1 MGDSL
6 NLTVVSNRSK
16 MSSPTLSILK
26 FVKLRNN
33 EPKLLQNHM
42 ESYFKQRPPDCT
54 LYSKGNSEIHVHK
67 EILYQTSYLREMIRT
82 LETESKI
89 EIICPSLTLRELEVV
104 IQFLYYGQISVPNES
119 LACETSKNL
128 VELFGFP
135 LIAVESIWKPKL
147 VQEQDSVPEDSKCVI
162 VHVDSKYEIS
172 SQAPMIKVF
181 TLSPDPLEP
190 IPKKRSRKQNLKLHH
205 SYYEPE
211 FKQETFHTEEIID
224 D

>member
-1 MGDSL
+1 
-6 NLTVVSNRSK
+6 

-26 FVKLRNN
+26 FVKLLNN
-33 EPKLLQNHM
+33 EPKMLQNHM

-67 EILYQTSYLREMIRT
+67 EILYQTSYLREMISS
-82 LETESKI
+82 LDTESKI

-147 VQEQDSVPEDSKCVI
+147 IQGE
-162 VHVDSKYEIS
+162 
-172 SQAPMIKVF
+172 
-181 TLSPDPLEP
+181 
-190 IPKKRSRKQNLKLHH
+190 
-205 SYYEPE
+205 SY
-211 FKQETFHTEEIID
+211 ILVL
-224 D
+224 